1 MRKFLCFGLFLALSI
16 SFVLADLIK
25 KETSPFFPVVG
36 LTVDDAWYEELKAED
51 IAEVLAGY
59 PYCATLRVVM
69 DPAEP
74 IEKYLPML
82 ELWHSVADILLC
94 PVDSSEMAGFTSV
107 ESYVDRFAACHALL
121 GRYVSLWEIG
131 NEINGEGW
139 LGDNRGFIAEKMQAA
154 YNYCAEQ
161 GARTVLTA
169 YYTKPGSQE
178 VEMLDW
184 LAHYVPQNMREGLD
198 ALLVSYYEDDNEGY
212 QPDWQAIFNRLAGLF
227 PNSYLG
233 IGECGALDNSLD
245 DAAILARLDHYYHMP
260 QYTERFLGGN
270 FWWHWVQD
278 ALVKKGS
285 IASFFETL
293 ENRQAWPLQENTPS
307 SY

>member
-1 MRKFLCFGLFLALSI
+1 MRKILCFFLLAVTSI
-16 SFVLADLIK
+16 GFVFADST
-25 KETSPFFPVVG
+25 KEEHSRFFPVVG
-36 LTVDDAWYEELKAED
+36 LTVDDAWYEELNAKD
-51 IAEVLAGY
+51 IAEALAGY
-59 PYCATLRVVM
+59 PYRATLRVVM

-82 ELWHSVADILLC
+82 ELWHSVAEIMLC

-107 ESYVDRFAACHALL
+107 ESYVARFAECYALL
-121 GRYVSLWEIG
+121 GPYVSLWEIG

-139 LGDNRGFIAEKMQAA
+139 LGDSRDFIAEKMQAA
-154 YNYCAEQ
+154 YGYCEEQ
-161 GARTVLTA
+161 GIRTVLTA
-169 YYTKPGSQE
+169 YYTKPGVQE

-184 LAHYVPQNMREGLD
+184 LVRYVPQHMRKGLY

-212 QPDWQAIFNRLAGLF
+212 QPDWQAIFNHLADLF

-233 IGECGALDNSLD
+233 IGECGVLDKTLD
-245 DAAILARLDHYYHMP
+245 DAAILLRLEHYYHMP
-260 QYTERFLGGN
+260 QYTERFLGGY

-278 ALVKKGS
+278 ALLQEGKA
-285 IASFFETL
+285 ASFFEAL
-293 ENRQAWPLQENTPS
+293 KDGRAWPLQKANPS